1 MDIVTTATVPMLT
14 VLESN
19 KLKNRLLQ
27 GVAKTTSLLYKEDQV
42 NKCILMSLYPLHVLM
57 VLVAS
62 LTFVL
67 WCWGIEPTATLMLEP
82 FYPRA
87 RTQTL
92 KFSLFGHNFLIMSH
106 AA

>member
-67 WCWGIEPTATLMLEP
+67 WCWGIEPKLTKML
-82 FYPRA
+82 A
-87 RTQTL
+87 KT
-92 KFSLFGHNFLIMSH
+92 SGHLG
-106 AA
+106 